1 MYINIGNMSFS
12 TTEEEIREVFA
23 EFGTVTSVKLM
34 INKEG
39 QSRGFGFIVMDDDFE
54 GKAAIKS
61 LNGREFAGRKLRVN
75 EIKPGDVPAKKAN
88 TRK

>member
-1 MYINIGNMSFS
+1 MYINVGNMSFG
-12 TTEEEIREVFA
+12 TNEEELREVFA

-34 INKEG
+34 MNSEG
-39 QSRGFGFIVMDDDFE
+39 QSRGFGFIEMAEDNE

-75 EIKPGDVPAKKAN
+75 EIDASKIPS
-88 TRK
+88 

>member
-75 EIKPGDVPAKKAN
+75 EIDASEMPS
-88 TRK
+88 